1 MVYTRIIAAYDGS
14 NEANQAL
21 DKAIELVKMK
31 PGTSLEVIHAFDYP
45 RSYVAVWPIINI
57 DFYELAEKTVHEV
70 ERRIKEAGI
79 NGKVEAIKGQATD
92 VIVEYSKKANNSL
105 IIMGSRGNKGIRKYV
120 LGSVS
125 QYVCQHAKVPV
136 MVVK

>member
-1 MVYTRIIAAYDGS
+1 MVYTKIIAAYDGS

-21 DKAIELVKMK
+21 DKAIDLVKMT
-31 PGTSLEVIHAFDYP
+31 PGASLEVIHAFDYP
-45 RSYVAVWPIINI
+45 KSYVAVSPIINN
-57 DFYELAEKTVHEV
+57 DFYELAEKTVFEV

-79 NGKVEAIKGQATD
+79 NGKVEAIKGPATA
-92 VIVEYSKKANNSL
+92 VILEYSKKDDNSM
-105 IIMGSRGNKGIRKYV
+105 IVMGSRGIKGIRKYV

-125 QYVCQHAKVPV
+125 QYVCQNAKVPV